1 MLSVTWRTCVP
12 CTPRKARSPV
22 SNAPDWFDTSHEL
35 RGRPTDRSPFLRTF
49 EGLVRPSRMARS
61 VRPWLWLSVLAA
73 TAVIFPSGATC
84 SEPAGLSYPLD
95 EEPRTLGENAPL
107 PCEARALSLVAYAGE
122 HLRYQKPVRVHPAFR
137 RQLAAFERIV
147 MEVARQTYGRAP
159 SRVVHLGGYNCR
171 RMRRYPTWVSE
182 HALGNAIDIAGF
194 DFAPARRHER
204 LPEALPKALRRGFQ
218 VRVLSHWEAKGEGQ
232 LHSRF
237 LRALAQAL
245 IDRPD
250 VFHVV
255 LGPAWPGHKNHFH
268 LDHAPYRVV
277 EVF

>member
-1 MLSVTWRTCVP
+1 M
-12 CTPRKARSPV
+12 KSPV
-22 SNAPDWFDTSHEL
+22 
-35 RGRPTDRSPFLRTF
+35 
-49 EGLVRPSRMARS
+49 ARA
-61 VRPWLWLSVLAA
+61 LSLLAA
-73 TAVIFPSGATC
+73 LGAVALAFPITAAC
-84 SEPAGLSYPLD
+84 SDLAGVTYPLD
-95 EEPRTLGENAPL
+95 EQPRTLPEDAPL
-107 PCEARALSLVAYAGE
+107 PCEGNDLALVAYSGE
-122 HLRYQKPVRVHPAFR
+122 HLHYQKPVRIHPAFR
-137 RQLAAFERIV
+137 AQLAAFERIV
-147 MEVARQTYGRAP
+147 EQVAKRTYGRAP
-159 SRVVHLGGYNCR
+159 SRIVHLGGFNCR

-194 DFAPARRHER
+194 DFAPTKRAESV
-204 LPEALPKALRRGFQ
+204 PEGLPKALRRAFQ
-218 VRVLSHWEAKGEGQ
+218 VRLLQHWDSKGQSEANA

-237 LRALAQAL
+237 LRALAQAV